1 MREDSQF
8 NVSHPFVLQF
18 LEYKRDV
25 WQNSTQ
31 NADDNLS
38 ENSEKV
44 VSSESR
50 VTDLWEVCVADGN
63 ALSGSRLPVDHVADV
78 RLHLNEWMNEC
89 IDRRIN
95 QQDEQEHEY

>member
-1 MREDSQF
+1 MCRIRSCCSSWNTKETYD
-8 NVSHPFVLQF
+8 
-18 LEYKRDV
+18 R
-25 WQNSTQ
+25 TQ
-31 NADDNLS
+31 NADENLS

-78 RLHLNEWMNEC
+78 RLHLNE
-89 IDRRIN
+89 
-95 QQDEQEHEY
+95 